1 MEFTGIIPE
10 YNIEWCF
17 FTIYILIVLVYPNIN
32 KFIIKYNKKL
42 IVYLSFIFYLIGY
55 IQRIKSI
62 IVFYS

>member
-10 YNIEWCF
+10 YNIDWCF

-42 IVYLSFIFYLIGY
+42 IVYLSFIFLFNWI
-55 IQRIKSI
+55 
-62 IVFYS
+62 YSKNQKYNSFL